1 MSELI
6 AVDAADDVTVVR
18 IQRPPANA
26 LEPGLLAAGADV
38 VADLR
43 AARPAAVVI
52 TGSGDF
58 FSGGVDLK
66 LAPTLSPPEQ
76 RGMVA
81 GINRLFYEWYG
92 FPGPVVAAVNGHAVA
107 GGMILAL
114 CADHR
119 VGSRAGSYGLSEV
132 RVGTPYPVAALAV
145 VRAELA
151 PGPAR
156 RLMLGGELV
165 DADVGSRARPG
176 RRARRPDDVLDRA
189 PSRRARAR
197 RVARLDLRDGQAH
210 SSAAPIST
218 RSATA
223 SRTIRSP
230 RAGSAT
236 RRPTPRGRRWSSWT
250 PQAAT
255 R

>member
-1 MSELI
+1 MGEPI
-6 AVDAADDVTVVR
+6 AVETVDGVTVVR
-18 IQRPPANA
+18 IRRPPANA

-38 VADLR
+38 VATLR
-43 AARPAAVVI
+43 AERPAAVVV

-66 LAPTLSPPEQ
+66 LAPTFSPAEQ

-81 GINRLFYEWYG
+81 AINRLFVEWYA

-119 VGSRAGSYGLSEV
+119 VASRAGTYGLTEV

-151 PGPAR
+151 PAPAR
-156 RLMLGGELV
+156 RLVLGGELV
-165 DADVGSRARPG
+165 DADTALELGLVDELADQ
-176 RRARRPDDVLDRA
+176 DDVLDRSLA
-189 PSRRARAR
+189 
-197 RVARLDLRDGQAH
+197 VARDLAALPPSTYESVKGQLRGPDLDAM
-210 SSAAPIST
+210 
-218 RSATA
+218 
-223 SRTIRSP
+223 
-230 RAGSAT
+230 RAGSEDDPLAQGWLGDET
-236 RRPTPRGRRWSSWT
+236 AD
-250 PQAAT
+250 AA
-255 R
+255 RAALEP